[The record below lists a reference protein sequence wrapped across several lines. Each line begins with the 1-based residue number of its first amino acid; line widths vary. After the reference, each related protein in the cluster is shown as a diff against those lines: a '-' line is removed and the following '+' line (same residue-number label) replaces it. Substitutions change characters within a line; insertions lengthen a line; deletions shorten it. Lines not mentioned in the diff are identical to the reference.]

1 MSTDLLDS
9 LQSLLF
15 IAETHRK
22 VINYHQYVL
31 DSLSPQGAE
40 RSRIVGY
47 ILREEKALVDIGLIV
62 GLTPTEMA
70 TDLSVDLAA
79 LQAAIDQPH
88 ERSSQQ
94 LG

>member
-1 MSTDLLDS
+1 MSTDQLDS

-47 ILREEKALVDIGLIV
+47 ILREEKELADIGQIV
-62 GLTPTEMA
+62 GLTPTEMS
-70 TDLSVDLAA
+70 TDLPVDLAA
-79 LQAAIDQPH
+79 LQAAIDQPQ
-88 ERSSQQ
+88 ERS
-94 LG
+94 